1 MHLLE
6 AECCTCVPNAA
17 LLSTRSVSRTLG
29 KKVAV
34 HSYGPGGASAAVRA
48 GADSLEHATD
58 LDDDTIAEIV
68 RRKVY

>member
-1 MHLLE
+1 
-6 AECCTCVPNAA
+6 
-17 LLSTRSVSRTLG
+17 LG

-34 HSYGPGGASAAVRA
+34 HSYGPGGASA